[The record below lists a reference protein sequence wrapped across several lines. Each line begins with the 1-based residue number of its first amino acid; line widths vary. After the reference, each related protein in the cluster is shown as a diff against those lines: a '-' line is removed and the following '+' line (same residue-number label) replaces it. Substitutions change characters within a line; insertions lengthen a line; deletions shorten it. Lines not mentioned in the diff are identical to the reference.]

1 MRNTSA
7 ASAPEQRS
15 GVAPGHGHG
24 HHDGDADGDSPH
36 SPRAHRIL
44 LQHLH
49 RPSTRVDQT
58 GQ

>member
-1 MRNTSA
+1 MRDTPA
-7 ASAPEQRS
+7 APAPEQRA
-15 GVAPGHGHG
+15 APGHGHG

-58 GQ
+58 GE